1 MTREEAR
8 KAENIIDKIMKDLNT
23 IQKIGTALM
32 VIGVLG
38 IIILQIATLFNIH
51 WIVGCAGLSI
61 LSIILGCCLIY

>member
-1 MTREEAR
+1 
-8 KAENIIDKIMKDLNT
+8 MKDLNT